1 MFTIIEMEK
10 KCYSIF
16 SVAVW
21 LLTAGFFGCTNTGSS
36 QQSTDEAPYRKEE
49 FKNYWYSGTA
59 EINSY
64 QLQQSRYGETREGKA
79 VLIFVTED
87 FSLKKQVKLDDPEKS
102 SNDKV
107 SVLKLNF
114 TKNFVTGIYPY
125 SMMLSVFTPVER
137 NPFPNT
143 LKTTMTGQEWCG
155 HIFTQL
161 NLVNKKYRIQS
172 NSYFEKEG
180 DQQSQLSL
188 ALLEDELWNLIRLDP
203 DNLPMGEVKIIPG
216 LFFTRLLHK
225 ELATLQATT
234 SKKQGGDE
242 TIYEISIPASK
253 RILSIRYANKFPHQ
267 ILGWEE
273 NFEERGK
280 AVVTKAILDKTL
292 RTDYW
297 TKNKNQSVGLRDSL
311 GLSHNNY

>member
-1 MFTIIEMEK
+1 MK
-10 KCYSIF
+10 KRYYSIV
-16 SVAVW
+16 SSMLCLSGV
-21 LLTAGFFGCTNTGSS
+21 GFFACTNTVSS
-36 QQSTDEAPYRKEE
+36 QQSTTQVFQKEE
-49 FKNYWYSGTA
+49 FKNYWYSGIA

-234 SKKQGGDE
+234 SKKQEGDE

-297 TKNKNQSVGLRDSL
+297 TKNKNQSIGLRDSL
-311 GLSHNNY
+311 GLSHQNY